1 VPKQIFS
8 SPAVVDGVAYVHV
21 RDDHVYA
28 LDARDG
34 KVRWKTPAPSPQEWW
49 NLVFMDPSKS
59 SPAVAGDRVFVGI
72 GKDLTALDRASGRVL
87 WRAPT
92 GRKVDSTP
100 LVVGDVVYVGS
111 DDRNFYAFDAATG
124 RRIWSY
130 ETGGRVSSSPT
141 YGEGLILI
149 GSDDGALYAFEP
161 EGLPRGGGTRP

>member
-8 SPAVVDGVAYVHV
+8 SPAVVDGVVYVHV

-28 LDARDG
+28 LHARDG
-34 KVRWKTPAPSPQEWW
+34 MVLWKTPAPSPQEWW

-72 GKDLTALDRASGRVL
+72 DKNLTALDRKTGRVL
-87 WRAPT
+87 WQAPT

-100 LVVGDVVYVGS
+100 LVVGDIVYVGS
-111 DDRNFYAFDAATG
+111 DDGNFYAFAAATG
-124 RRIWSY
+124 KRIWSY
-130 ETGGRVSSSPT
+130 TTGGRVSSSPT

-149 GSDDGALYAFEP
+149 GSDDGALYAFEEESP
-161 EGLPRGGGTRP
+161 PRGGGARR